1 MHKTLLVAALALA
14 GCAHKE
20 MSVVQTEAVAAQATL
35 EAKSGSTVGGQA
47 VFFTSAGEVK
57 LRLEVTD
64 APPGKHAVHLHLNG
78 DCSSDDAASAGPHW
92 NPADEPHGRL
102 GHGAA
107 HMGDIGNIDVG
118 NDGRG
123 VLTFSTKEWQ
133 AATGTAADV
142 VGHAIIVHATDDD
155 FTSQPAGNAGGR
167 IACGVVK
174 PTGDLPPVV
183 SGSAR

>member
-1 MHKTLLVAALALA
+1 MNKTLLVAALTLV

-20 MSVVQTEAVAAQATL
+20 LSSVQTEAVAAQATL

-57 LRLEVTD
+57 MRLEVTD

-78 DCSSDDAASAGPHW
+78 DCSAADGESAGPHW
-92 NPADEPHGRL
+92 NPSDDQHGRL

-118 NDGRG
+118 DDGRG
-123 VLTFSTKEWQ
+123 ILTFTTKEWQ

-142 VGHAIIVHATDDD
+142 VGHAVVVHAADDD
-155 FTSQPAGNAGGR
+155 FKSQPSGNAGGR

-174 PTGDLPPVV
+174 AT
-183 SGSAR
+183 GSAQ